1 MWASN
6 ASRLALLTCPG
17 RPRAACACT
26 LSPSVS
32 FHNSVSGDSW
42 RRSRSVRL
50 VRVTATADLDS
61 GAGAVE
67 VDETAKVEETAK
79 LDRRSTDW
87 KNAEKVMESGSIHR
101 GRVDACNS
109 GGLLVRFGS
118 LQGFLPFSQMDTARI
133 PKDGKAV
140 LSEIAKQW
148 VGELVSVKMIEVIEA
163 ERRLIFSEKLA
174 VLEENLRLIEEGS
187 IYDGKV
193 NSVTDFGAFVDLM
206 LPDGKSPVSGL
217 VHISELSWDPVRN
230 PRDLLEEGQ
239 SVRVKVLQVDKER
252 MRLALSIKQLE
263 ADPLLETLDT
273 LMPVQTQDSS
283 EPDEQDAELLGTSLP
298 GLEQI
303 CEELLNEEGINDVTL
318 GRTRLEK
325 RVVSQD
331 LELWLAN
338 APVEDGKFSLLAR
351 AGKQVQE
358 VQLNTNLD
366 REGIKAAVQRVTG
379 RVP

>member
-1 MWASN
+1 MS
-6 ASRLALLTCPG
+6 
-17 RPRAACACT
+17 
-26 LSPSVS
+26 
-32 FHNSVSGDSW
+32 
-42 RRSRSVRL
+42 
-50 VRVTATADLDS
+50 TADVDS
-61 GAGAVE
+61 SAGAVE
-67 VDETAKVEETAK
+67 VEEPVK
-79 LDRRSTDW
+79 IDRKAADW
-87 KNAEKVMESGSIHR
+87 KKAEKVMENGTIHR

-133 PKDGKAV
+133 PKDGSRALAEV
-140 LSEIAKQW
+140 AKEL

-163 ERRLIFSEKLA
+163 ERRLIFSEKQA
-174 VLEENLRLIEEGS
+174 VLEENLRLVEEGS
-187 IYDGKV
+187 IYDGTV
-193 NSVTDFGAFVDLM
+193 NSVTDFGAFVDIV
-206 LPDGKSPVSGL
+206 LPDGTSSVSGL

-239 SVRVKVLQVDKER
+239 NVRVKVIQSDKER
-252 MRLALSIKQLE
+252 KRVALSIKQLE

-273 LMPVQTQDSS
+273 LMPVQTRDSS
-283 EPDEQDAELLGTSLP
+283 EPIDQDAELLGTSLP

-303 CEELLNEEGINDVTL
+303 CEELMNEEGITGISL

-351 AGKQVQE
+351 AGRQVQE
-358 VQLNTNLD
+358 VQLNTILD